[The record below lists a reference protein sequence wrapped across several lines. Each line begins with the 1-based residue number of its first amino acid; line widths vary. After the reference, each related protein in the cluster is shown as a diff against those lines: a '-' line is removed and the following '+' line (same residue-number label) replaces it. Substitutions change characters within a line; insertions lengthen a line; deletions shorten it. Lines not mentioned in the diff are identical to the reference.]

1 MSREKHLT
9 RKEHLAGT
17 WMSEKSFAATPY
29 SCHDKM
35 LDLHIIMQRSVDI
48 LSWHP
53 NNILSEL
60 KDFEDIHVPEYKDQL
75 HLLG

>member
-1 MSREKHLT
+1 L
-9 RKEHLAGT
+9 
-17 WMSEKSFAATPY
+17 
-29 SCHDKM
+29 
-35 LDLHIIMQRSVDI
+35 II

-75 HLLG
+75 QLLG